1 MLYYKCHIALGIY
14 VNLNISVYFLTTSGR
29 KFGIPDKIPSRVSR
43 LSDPL
48 QRHPRHDPRRQDEE
62 RAPNASEGDPKV
74 KMNTP
79 TTHKVLRL
87 QYSPRPTRTIAN
99 SRCSLRRESL
109 VGRLRVETASTA

>member
-29 KFGIPDKIPSRVSR
+29 KFEIPDRIPSRVSR

-62 RAPNASEGDPKV
+62 RARNASEGDPKV
-74 KMNTP
+74 TMNSP
-79 TTHKVLRL
+79 TQPVRL
-87 QYSPRPTRTIAN
+87 QIFVAASSGNRLLGRGGRRSP
-99 SRCSLRRESL
+99 
-109 VGRLRVETASTA
+109 